1 MVFWHFRG
9 LANRGDSP
17 SPAGEFLEIT
27 NNLLKAC
34 LSYANQPIQNPCHQP
49 LPLSNSPTLKAII
62 APALITL
69 GPSTK
74 QLGIT
79 AVAQSPQKWIKLSNP
94 KLAKAC

>member
-1 MVFWHFRG
+1 MFYIFCILWYFDILGALLIVEIVPPR
-9 LANRGDSP
+9 
-17 SPAGEFLEIT
+17 AGEFLEIT
-27 NNLLKAC
+27 NNLLRAC

-62 APALITL
+62 APALITP

-79 AVAQSPQKWIKLSNP
+79 PVAQSPQK
-94 KLAKAC
+94 